1 MPDAALPEIEI
12 FRAGRH
18 TAVDGNV
25 VEVTHA
31 DLAAIAD
38 AYDPALGEA
47 PFVVGHPK
55 LNGPAYGW
63 AKSLA
68 ARDGV
73 LFASPHQVDDAFA
86 DLVNK
91 GRFKKRSASF
101 FLADSP
107 GNPKPGGM
115 YLRHVGWLGAAA
127 PAVTGLRDVQFAA
140 DAGGIVEFG
149 VSVRPWT
156 FRTIADVLGRLRDYF
171 VERDGVEK
179 TDALL
184 PRYMIDSI
192 ADGADESDTP
202 SISPSFAAPPVP
214 PTESPMPDAINTA
227 DFAARE
233 SALTTRQQQIDAREA
248 ALLVQENTARRVGI
262 VEFAAALVT
271 AGKLLPRQQAPIVE
285 LLVALEGAE
294 QPQTLNF
301 AAADG
306 TQTAVVAGAALRTFL
321 GELPVQIDFAER
333 SAGEP
338 IEHSADFAAP
348 ANTQVDRDR
357 LGLHAKAIAY
367 QRQHPGTAYIDAVRT
382 VGG

>member
-18 TAVDGNV
+18 VAVDGTV

-47 PFVVGHPK
+47 PHVIGHPK
-55 LNGPAYGW
+55 LNAPAYGW
-63 AKSLA
+63 VKQLE

-73 LFASPHQVDDAFA
+73 LFAAASDQVDPAFA
-86 DLVNK
+86 DIVAA
-91 GRFKKRSASF
+91 GRYKKRSASF
-101 FLADSP
+101 FLPNSP
-107 GNPKPGGM
+107 GNPKPGSM

-140 DAGGIVEFG
+140 GEQGVVEFG
-149 VSVRPWT
+149 VTVRPWT
-156 FRTIADVLGRLRDYF
+156 FRSIADVFGRIRDYF

-179 TDALL
+179 ADQLL
-184 PRYMIDSI
+184 PRYVIDDI
-192 ADGADESDTP
+192 AAGADVADEP
-202 SISPSFAAPPVP
+202 SLSPSFAAPAP
-214 PTESPMPDAINTA
+214 SPETVMPDTTTA

-233 SALTTRQQQIDAREA
+233 SALATRQHEIEQREKALRDRERETQRA
-248 ALLVQENTARRVGI
+248 AV
-262 VEFAAALVT
+262 VEFAAGLVA
-271 AGKLLPRQQAPIVE
+271 AGRLLPRQQAPIVE

-294 QPQTLNF
+294 QPHTLNF

-306 TQTAVVAGAALRTFL
+306 TQTAVAAGAALRTFL
-321 GELPVQIDFAER
+321 GELPVQVDFAER
-333 SAGEP
+333 GAGEHP
-338 IEHSADFAAP
+338 GHAADFAAP
-348 ANTQVDRDR
+348 PDVQVDRSRMD
-357 LGLHAKAIAY
+357 LHAKAQAY
-367 QRQHPGTAYIDAVRT
+367 QRQHPNTPYLDAVRA